1 MTTTAVFAEILVGG
15 VEALIWVALVAL
27 TIAQPSKADYEAIGK
42 LHVWAAPI
50 APVLLVLAY
59 ALGIVVDRVADSLFK
74 KIFGKTSDPADL
86 RLQVL
91 ARGDKVT
98 DFLEYIRS
106 KIRVARVTTLNLAAI
121 TVAAGFFLGLCTSAS
136 CCQIFATIAVLLV
149 LTGASLFTTLRIGE
163 TYDTRLRQAV
173 ALPPPA
179 KKP

>member
-1 MTTTAVFAEILVGG
+1 VTTTAVFAEILVGG
-15 VEALIWVALVAL
+15 VEALIWVAL
-27 TIAQPSKADYEAIGK
+27 TIAQPSKADYQAIAK
-42 LHVWAAPI
+42 LHNWATSI
-50 APVLLVLAY
+50 APVLLAVAY

-74 KIFGKTSDPADL
+74 KIFGKTSDPSNL

-106 KIRVARVTTLNLAAI
+106 KIRVARVTTLNLALI
-121 TVAAGFFLGLCTSAS
+121 TVAMGFFLALCTSAS
-136 CCQIFATIAVLLV
+136 CTQFFATIAVLLV
-149 LTGASLFTTLRIGE
+149 LTGASLFTTLRIGH
-163 TYDTRLRQAV
+163 TYEKRLEQAV